1 MKKVLFAVSLVVN
14 IALAGGLFY
23 TITEMN
29 KLDDQR
35 ESLAISNEQYKR
47 KLDEASSTNVDT
59 QEAVESSTIVY
70 SNESSETLTNSA
82 RSTAPAT
89 ETVSQKATITIG
101 SKVFTFIVN
110 GLTIE
115 HDSSRTGKM
124 TELSHEFPVIVTTP
138 SATLNGI
145 LVQDNNDNN
154 CYIMVDGQTL
164 YRGTYQ

>member
-1 MKKVLFAVSLVVN
+1 M
-14 IALAGGLFY
+14 
-23 TITEMN
+23 
-29 KLDDQR
+29 
-35 ESLAISNEQYKR
+35 
-47 KLDEASSTNVDT
+47 DT

-70 SNESSETLTNSA
+70 SNESSEPLTNSE